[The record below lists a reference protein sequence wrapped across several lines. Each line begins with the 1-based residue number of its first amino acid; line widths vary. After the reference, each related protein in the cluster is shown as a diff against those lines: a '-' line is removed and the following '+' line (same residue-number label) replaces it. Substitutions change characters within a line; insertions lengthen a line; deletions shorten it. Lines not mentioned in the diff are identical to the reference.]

1 MAQHNPGGWEQDP
14 DKNRGSRLANAML
27 VVNDCAE
34 CNIKQ
39 ITDYIR
45 FTRNLNG
52 ILDNIILAGDDHR
65 SLIPNMKR
73 ANLLSA

>member
-1 MAQHNPGGWEQDP
+1 
-14 DKNRGSRLANAML
+14 ML

>member
-1 MAQHNPGGWEQDP
+1 
-14 DKNRGSRLANAML
+14 ML

-52 ILDNIILAGDDHR
+52 ILDNIILAGDDYR
-65 SLIPNMKR
+65 SLIPNMKS